1 MKHFLP
7 SSVMLVPF
15 VVKHYPESDA
25 LSEPENETKTE
36 QNSSCDLCD
45 APVSDPKLDLS
56 TDNQLKAKKGRK
68 VRKTPAKHKE

>member
-15 VVKHYPESDA
+15 VVKHYPENDA
-25 LSEPENETKTE
+25 LSESEPETEIE
-36 QNSSCDLCD
+36 QNLSCDLCND
-45 APVSDPKLDLS
+45 PVSDPKLDLS
-56 TDNQLKAKKGRK
+56 TDNQLKANKGRK

>member
-15 VVKHYPESDA
+15 VVKHYPDSDTESQ
-25 LSEPENETKTE
+25 SESE

-45 APVSDPKLDLS
+45 DPTTDPQLKLS
-56 TDNQLKAKKGRK
+56 TENQVKAKKGRK
-68 VRKTPAKHKE
+68 LK